1 MWAEYVNAETVDSR
15 VWPRM
20 AAIAERFW
28 SPKDVTDADSMYDRL
43 AVVSRNLEWTGVQHL
58 AGYRPMLDRIAG
70 EHRATPLYVLADAV
84 EATGLGT
91 GRGGRN
97 SAIRYTTTTP
107 LNRLVDAARPESES
121 VRAVELAA
129 KRLAANPADAAD
141 AAFLREQFAVWAG
154 NDARFA
160 PLAEGNSMMQE
171 AQPLSVDLS
180 ALGKAGLRLV
190 DAIAGGQT
198 LPADWLSQQGTEL
211 TRMQRPVE
219 EVRLA
224 AVRPVKV
231 LLDAAAAK
239 AKTATAA
246 R

>member
-1 MWAEYVNAETVDSR
+1 MWAEYVNHETVDSR

-43 AVVSRNLEWTGVQHL
+43 AVVSRDLEWTGLQHR

-70 EHRATPLYVLADAV
+70 ERRAEPLYVLADAV

-91 GRGGRN
+91 GRGGRA
-97 SAIRYTTTTP
+97 SGIRYTTTTP

-121 VRAVELAA
+121 VRALELAA
-129 KRLAANPADAAD
+129 KRLAANPGDAAD
-141 AAFLREQFAVWAG
+141 AAYLREQFTVWAA

-160 PLAEGNSMMQE
+160 PLAQGDSLLEE
-171 AQPLSVDLS
+171 AKPLSVDLA
-180 ALGKAGLRLV
+180 ALGNSGLRLL
-190 DAIAGGQT
+190 DAMAGGQP
-198 LPADWLSQQGTEL
+198 LPSDWLAQQGAEL
-211 TRMQRPVE
+211 TRMQRPAA

-246 R
+246 P